1 MYKICTFNSG
11 KLSIT
16 NMAHALSEPFTN
28 EISTPPTY
36 FKLTNG
42 LRPWDHALTA
52 GESAVMRRDF
62 SWACS
67 LKYHTL
73 INQIDY
79 THLSHSF
86 LLACTSGLR
95 LELVLGLVA
104 ASTVSMESMQ
114 RYTCRT
120 HLLTCTLFLLFS
132 FLVLR
137 VAKGHCWQFFQVIGL
152 SGHF

>member
-1 MYKICTFNSG
+1 MIPVVSVHYREGVLIIEGVPLYMYKICTFNSG

-62 SWACS
+62 S
-67 LKYHTL
+67 
-73 INQIDY
+73 
-79 THLSHSF
+79 
-86 LLACTSGLR
+86 
-95 LELVLGLVA
+95 
-104 ASTVSMESMQ
+104 
-114 RYTCRT
+114 
-120 HLLTCTLFLLFS
+120 
-132 FLVLR
+132 
-137 VAKGHCWQFFQVIGL
+137 
-152 SGHF
+152 